1 MARLPSWLSLGS
13 LVLLLAIL
21 AWYQYRW
28 TGEVSR
34 AERARMRGALTTVL
48 EAYANDFDRELT
60 RLALTFTATG
70 PGGTPAEL
78 AHGLTAARER
88 WQESAADPRMLRS
101 VWVARIEED
110 GDVSL
115 HRLDPD
121 AATLNPA
128 PWPPALTPARRR
140 IESLGT
146 AFPRGGRVH
155 ATWPIPLAPE
165 IPALILPAD
174 ELRDVVERS
183 VASEARRPILQSFL
197 ILDLD
202 AAHLREVVFPGL
214 SRRYNLVGETSSYD
228 IAIVDRAGDRVY
240 GTGPTPSTES
250 HPADGSARLFDFLS
264 FQAAEDV
271 WRELGEERP
280 PRLTP
285 PAVFRDRQTVSV
297 HREDPGAGP
306 RTTRIMVL
314 ARGSEARRGEWQI
327 LAFHRQ
333 GSLDAVVSQARTRN
347 LLVVAASLA
356 LLAASVGFLI
366 VSNRRARDLALR
378 QMDFVAAMTHELRT
392 PLATIRSLGENL
404 AHGIVPAEDQARR
417 YGAMIVRQEGR
428 LAQLVEDVLEF
439 SGMGLAPSSRTRET
453 VDARTVVAEA
463 IEETRSLFT
472 EAGASLETDLPA
484 RARPVR
490 ADPEALS
497 QAVQNLLSNAV
508 KFGGRRPQVSI
519 HLDGDEKAREVRIA
533 VSDRGPG
540 IAADDLPHVFEPFFR
555 AAAARAAKL
564 PGSGLGLSLVE
575 RIVTAHDGRVD
586 VESRAGQR
594 TTFTIRLPEIADANP

>member
-60 RLALTFTATG
+60 RLALVFAESG
-70 PGGTPAEL
+70 PGRRTGVEL
-78 AHGLTAARER
+78 ARSLTAAQKR
-88 WQESAADPRMLRS
+88 WEETAADPQLLRGL
-101 VWVARIEED
+101 WVARIEEG
-110 GDVSL
+110 GDVTL
-115 HRLDPD
+115 HQLDPD
-121 AATLNPA
+121 AAALTSTA
-128 PWPPALTPARRR
+128 WPPALDPARRR
-140 IESLGT
+140 IESLGR
-146 AFPRGGRVH
+146 AFTRGRSVH
-155 ATWPIPLAPE
+155 VQWSIPLAPE

-174 ELRDVVERS
+174 ELRGAMERL
-183 VASEARRPILQSFL
+183 EAFDAGRPILQSFL
-197 ILDLD
+197 ILGLD
-202 AAHLREVVFPGL
+202 ATHLREVFFPSL
-214 SRRYNLVGETSSYD
+214 SRRYNLIGETSSYE
-228 IAIVDRAGDRVY
+228 IAIVDESGDRIY
-240 GTGPTPSTES
+240 GTGAARAAES

-264 FQAAEDV
+264 PQDADDI
-271 WRELGEERP
+271 WREFGGRGP
-280 PRLTP
+280 PRLGNTALRDGDNVALHREGP
-285 PAVFRDRQTVSV
+285 GGGPRAARIVFLAGRPDDRQ
-297 HREDPGAGP
+297 
-306 RTTRIMVL
+306 
-314 ARGSEARRGEWQI
+314 ARWQI
-327 LAFHRQ
+327 LAFHRE

-347 LLVVAASLA
+347 LLVVAVSLA
-356 LLAASVGFLI
+356 LLATSVGFLI

-439 SGMGLAPSSRTRET
+439 SGMGLAPSPRTRET
-453 VDARTVVAEA
+453 VDARAVVAEA

-484 RARPVR
+484 RARSVR

-519 HLDGDEKAREVRIA
+519 HLDGDEKAREVSIA

-586 VESRAGQR
+586 VESRVGQG